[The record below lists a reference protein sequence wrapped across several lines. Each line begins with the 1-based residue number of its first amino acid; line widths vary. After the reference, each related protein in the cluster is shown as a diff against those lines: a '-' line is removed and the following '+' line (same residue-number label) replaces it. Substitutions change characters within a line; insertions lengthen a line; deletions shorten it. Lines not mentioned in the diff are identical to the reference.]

1 MYLTETDI
9 ITSSGKYPDRANS
22 DELTDEVRANIQD
35 LLARVNGLLAEV
47 EIAPAV
53 SGGFRPRKVNEALR
67 KKGAAPK
74 SLHMSGRAVD
84 LNDPVGALKF
94 KIIMNPQ
101 LLAKYGL
108 WMEHYESTPGW
119 CHLDTGTRP
128 DRPVRIF
135 RP

>member
-1 MYLTETDI
+1 MNLTVEDI
-9 ITSSGKYPDRANS
+9 ITSSGKYPER
-22 DELTDEVRANIQD
+22 LTSEDLTEAVRENIVD
-35 LLARVNGLLAEV
+35 LVGRVNLLLTELQD
-47 EIAPAV
+47 APRV
-53 SGGFRPRKVNEALR
+53 TSGFRPRKVNAGT
-67 KKGAAPK
+67 KGAAPK
-74 SLHMSGRAVD
+74 SLHMSGKAVD
-84 LNDPVGALKF
+84 LNDPVGSLKF

-119 CHLDTGTRP
+119 CHLDTGNHRP